1 MLKNMERLFSSD
13 EIKKTCRGI
22 SIIFVVFLL
31 SVNVAAAASNA
42 DAEKL
47 SGHFLIST
55 TKLKQS
61 LEALIVQKKPIAGIY
76 ETPLTFSSLI
86 PISVNNVQY
95 NLDWKNVSFNPIEN
109 NNIQFALVE
118 PQLEILVPKLD
129 IDTYLVKEVNG
140 VILKV
145 RVQSTCENIRLVTT
159 TDVISVLAGIS
170 GSSKSEHV
178 NMSAKITDL
187 NLGKPK
193 LSVQNLKC
201 SNIAGFEDLVADEI
215 LQQFTQLDF
224 YKPVLLTKMNEL
236 LAGQVE
242 KYAAKAEK
250 AIKDQVMSVDG
261 LSQPLFSLLQI
272 NDQYIDI
279 GFALNKPEATFSHVA
294 NYNLNS
300 DAVMV
305 VDKSELQEYIKH
317 SLSEKLAKLSY
328 SSKNITELD
337 KLTRSRFKQF
347 FVWPA
352 LMKLPKGQE
361 LILRPML
368 ESLSFTLK
376 PDSYVSNLNL
386 TATAGIWIMARN
398 ESMVYLRSNLTAGSN
413 VANTAQVKTTIQ
425 SLTSNAVW
433 DQNFLK
439 RYGASKRIST
449 GIVDSTAQKFF
460 NDNWAT
466 ANLSVLKL
474 TDTVSASL
482 KKIFYSKDNK
492 LYFELNL
499 NN

>member
-13 EIKKTCRGI
+13 EIKKTCRGL
-22 SIIFVVFLL
+22 SIIFVFLMCA
-31 SVNVAAAASNA
+31 NASA
-42 DAEKL
+42 QKL
-47 SGHFLIST
+47 SGNFLIST
-55 TKLKQS
+55 TKLKQT
-61 LEALIVQKKPIAGIY
+61 LQDLIVQKKPIAGVY

-118 PQLEILVPKLD
+118 PQLDILVPKLE

-159 TDVISVLAGIS
+159 TDAISVLAGIS
-170 GSSKSEHV
+170 GSAKSDHV
-178 NMSAKITDL
+178 NMSANITDV

-224 YKPVLLTKMNEL
+224 YKPVLLSKMNEL

-250 AIKDQVMSVDG
+250 AIKDQVMTVDG
-261 LSQPLFSLLQI
+261 LSAPLFSLLQI

-279 GFALNKPEATFSHVA
+279 GFSLNNPDATFSNVT
-294 NYNLNS
+294 NYKLNS
-300 DAVMV
+300 DGAMV
-305 VDKSELQEYIKH
+305 VDKSELQDYIKQ
-317 SLSEKLAKLSY
+317 SLSAKLAKLSY
-328 SSKNITELD
+328 SSKTITELD

-376 PDSYVSNLNL
+376 PDSYVTNLNL
-386 TATAGIWIMARN
+386 TATAGIWVMGRN
-398 ESMVYLRSNLTAGSN
+398 EQMVYLRSNLTAGSN
-413 VANTAQVKTTIQ
+413 VANAAQVKTTIQ

-449 GIVDSTAQKFF
+449 SIVDSTAEKFF

>member
-13 EIKKTCRGI
+13 EIKKTCRGL
-22 SIIFVVFLL
+22 STIFVFLMCA
-31 SVNVAAAASNA
+31 NASA
-42 DAEKL
+42 QKL
-47 SGHFLIST
+47 SGNFLIST
-55 TKLKQS
+55 AKLKQTF
-61 LEALIVQKKPIAGIY
+61 EDLIVQKKPIAGVY

-86 PISVNNVQY
+86 PISVSNVQY

-118 PQLEILVPKLD
+118 PQLDILVPKLE

-170 GSSKSEHV
+170 GSAKSDHV
-178 NMSAKITDL
+178 NMSANITDV

-224 YKPVLLTKMNEL
+224 YKPVLLSKMNEL

-250 AIKDQVMSVDG
+250 AIKDQVMTVDG
-261 LSQPLFSLLQI
+261 LSAPLFSLLQI

-279 GFALNKPEATFSHVA
+279 GFSLNNPNATLS
-294 NYNLNS
+294 NITGYKLNS
-300 DAVMV
+300 DGAMV
-305 VDKSELQEYIKH
+305 VNKSELQDYIKQ
-317 SLSEKLAKLSY
+317 SLSAKLAKLSY
-328 SSKNITELD
+328 SSKTITELD

-376 PDSYVSNLNL
+376 PDSYVINLNL
-386 TATAGIWIMARN
+386 TATAGIWVMARN
-398 ESMVYLRSNLTAGSN
+398 EQMVYLRSNLTASSN
-413 VANTAQVKTTIQ
+413 VANAAQVKTTIQ
-425 SLTSNAVW
+425 SLASSAVW

-449 GIVDSTAQKFF
+449 SIVDSTAEKFF

-474 TDTVSASL
+474 TDTVSTGL